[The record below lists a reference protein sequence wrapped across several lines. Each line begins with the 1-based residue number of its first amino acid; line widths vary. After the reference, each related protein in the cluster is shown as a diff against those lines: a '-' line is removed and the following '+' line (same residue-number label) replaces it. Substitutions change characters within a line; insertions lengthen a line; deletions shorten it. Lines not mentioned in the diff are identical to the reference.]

1 MRITESQLRRIIREE
16 LQSEISVRMSHDPAD
31 LGAYIDD
38 DEGVEDLPIVNL
50 PVDRVSGFEP
60 DSKMDIPKHRK
71 RMLRMVRTIKDGGSE
86 SMSPILVR
94 PDPARPD
101 RWQVIDGHHRLH
113 AHRLAAER
121 TIKARVIPD
130 ESITDISA

>member
-1 MRITESQLRRIIREE
+1 MRITEGQLRRIIKEE
-16 LQSEISVRMSHDPAD
+16 LQSEISIRMSHAPDD

-38 DEGVEDLPIVNL
+38 EEGVDDLPIVNL

-60 DSKMDIPKHRK
+60 DAKMDIPKHRK
-71 RMLRMVRTIKDGGSE
+71 RMLRMVRTIKDDGSD
-86 SMSPILVR
+86 SMPPILVR
-94 PDPARPD
+94 PDPTRPD

-113 AHRLAAER
+113 AHRLAGER